1 MNLGFSTD
9 DEAFRQT
16 VKAFFKDEYPADILA
31 KVQNGQQLTKADY
44 QRSESA
50 LNDKGWVAVNWPTEY
65 GGTGWTPTQKYIFDD
80 ELEQAGAPN
89 VIPMGLLYVAPVIY
103 TFGSEAQKE
112 RWLPDILAS
121 RTFWGQGYS
130 EPESGS
136 DLASLRCKAERDG
149 DDYIVNGTKIWTSQ
163 GHYADWLFCLVRTDN
178 SGKKQEG
185 ISFLCMDAKTPG
197 ITVYPIT
204 TIDGS
209 HYLNRIEF
217 VDVRVPAENLI
228 GEEGMGWTYSKYLLS
243 NERTSY
249 AHIAGKRADVARL
262 KEVATSIKAGNS
274 SLLEDPAFAR
284 KLAEVEVDLT
294 ALEFTALR
302 TLSAVSAG
310 ESPGEASS
318 ALKILATENAQAITE
333 LFLEASG
340 TQAVPFFAD
349 RTESDWGD
357 GLNIPGFA
365 APSTASY
372 FFNRAQTI
380 YGGATEVQKNIISK
394 QVLGL
399 K

>member
-31 KVQNGQQLTKADY
+31 KVQNGQQLTKADH

-262 KEVATSIKAGNS
+262 KEVATSIKSGNS

-310 ESPGEASS
+310 GSPGEASS

>member
-1 MNLGFSTD
+1 MDLSFSAA
-9 DEAFRQT
+9 DEKFRLE
-16 VKAFFKDEYPADILA
+16 VREFFKSEYPKDILA
-31 KVQNGQQLTKADY
+31 KVQNGQQLNKADY

-65 GGTGWTPTQKYIFDD
+65 GGTGWTATQKFIFDD
-80 ELEQAGAPN
+80 ELERAGAPS
-89 VIPMGLLYVAPVIY
+89 VVPMGLLYVAPVIY
-103 TFGSEAQKE
+103 TFGSEEQKQ

-136 DLASLRCKAERDG
+136 DLASLQCKAERDG
-149 DDYIVNGTKIWTSQ
+149 DEYVVNGTKIWTSQ
-163 GHYADWLFCLVRTDN
+163 GHYADWFFCLVRTDN

-185 ISFLCMDAKTPG
+185 ISFLCMDANTPG
-197 ITVYPIT
+197 ITVYPIV

-217 VDVRVPAENLI
+217 DNVRVPAENLI

-249 AHIAGKRADVARL
+249 AHIAGKRADIAKLR
-262 KEVATSIKAGNS
+262 EIAGTIQSGNR
-274 SLLEDPAFAR
+274 SLLDDPAFSH
-284 KLAEVEVDLT
+284 KLSEVEIDLT

-302 TLSAVSAG
+302 ALSSVAAG
-310 ESPGEASS
+310 DAPGEESS

-340 TQAVPFFAD
+340 ANAVPFFPD
-349 RTESDWGD
+349 RSEDDWND
-357 GLNIPGFA
+357 GSGIPAFA

-399 K
+399 S

>member
-1 MNLGFSTD
+1 MHLGFSQA
-9 DEAFRQT
+9 DEAFRQE
-16 VKAFFKDEYPADILA
+16 VRAFFKQEYPADILT
-31 KVQNGQQLTKADY
+31 KVQNGQQLTKQDY
-44 QRSESA
+44 QRSEAA
-50 LNDKGWVAVNWPTEY
+50 LNERGWVAVNWPKEY
-65 GGTGWTPTQKYIFDD
+65 GGTGWTATQKYIFDD
-80 ELEQAGAPN
+80 ELERAGAPS

-103 TFGSEAQKE
+103 TFGTEEQKK

-130 EPESGS
+130 EPNSGS
-136 DLASLRCKAERDG
+136 DLASLQCKAERDG
-149 DDYIVNGTKIWTSQ
+149 DHYIVNGTKIWTSQ

-197 ITVYPIT
+197 ITVHPIIS
-204 TIDGS
+204 IDGS

-217 VDVRVPAENLI
+217 VDVRVPAENLL
-228 GEEGMGWTYSKYLLS
+228 GEEGKGWTYSKYLLGH
-243 NERTSY
+243 ERTSY
-249 AHIAGKRADVARL
+249 AHIAGKRADIARL
-262 KEVATSIKAGNS
+262 KEIAAVTPGDHGP
-274 SLLEDPAFAR
+274 LLHDTGFAR

-302 TLSAVSAG
+302 ALSAVASG
-310 ESPGEASS
+310 EAPGEESS

-340 TQAVPFFAD
+340 QAALPFFED
-349 RTESDWGD
+349 RTDANWNKNSG
-357 GLNIPGFA
+357 IPPFA
-365 APSTASY
+365 APSTAAY
-372 FFNRAQTI
+372 FFHRAQTI

-399 K
+399 S

>member
-1 MNLGFSTD
+1 MELGFSAD
-9 DEAFRQT
+9 DETFRQT
-16 VKAFFKDEYPADILA
+16 VRQFFNEEYPADILA

-50 LNDKGWVAVNWPTEY
+50 LNDKGWVAVNWPKEY

-80 ELEQAGAPN
+80 ELEQAGAPS

-103 TFGSEAQKE
+103 TFGTDEQKE

-130 EPESGS
+130 EPDSGS

-149 DDYIVNGTKIWTSQ
+149 DSYIVNGTKIWTSQ
-163 GHYADWLFCLVRTDN
+163 GHYADWLFCLVRTSN
-178 SGKKQEG
+178 TGKKQEG

-197 ITVYPIT
+197 ITVHPIT

-262 KEVATSIKAGNS
+262 KEIATSIKSGNS

-302 TLSAVSAG
+302 TLSAVSSG
-310 ESPGEASS
+310 DNPGDASS

-340 TQAVPFFAD
+340 TQAIPFFED